1 MNRSVWFA
9 LPLFAPFIAHLPA
22 QAAEQACIFKPDE
35 LKPWFGEVREQTY
48 PSRGPF
54 GESQCEYRAFRG
66 PVTVVVRSG
75 MSPAKFKRLA
85 HSAKTG
91 AKQHEL
97 IKGVGDAAYFT
108 ETGAAALKGKRSV
121 AISGLRAM
129 SGKQLTNE
137 EAARLLQAAVAKLP
151 D

>member
-1 MNRSVWFA
+1 MSRSVWVT
-9 LPLFAPFIAHLPA
+9 LPLAAAFIAVPA

-35 LKPWFGEVREQTY
+35 LKPWFGEVRDQTY

-54 GESQCEYRAFRG
+54 GEWQCEYRAFRG

-75 MSPAKFKRLA
+75 MNQAKFKRLTE
-85 HSAKTG
+85 SARTG
-91 AKQHEL
+91 AKHHEV

-108 ETGAAALKGKRSV
+108 DTGAAALKGKRSV
-121 AISGLRAM
+121 AISGLRSM
-129 SGKQLTNE
+129 SGKQLNNE